1 MRSETLKNSILVK
14 LVFVCSLLL
23 FTGLSNQTKAQVILE
38 LEDAVRIGLEN
49 NFSIRIV
56 ENQARISENN
66 NSLGNAGFLPVIS
79 ADGSVNERVQDNV
92 TVYGNPNIT
101 DRNDEGAVTTVY
113 DYGVNATW
121 RIFDGLTMFA
131 TLDRLSSEMDISEAE
146 SQLQVENVLAD
157 IITGYYQIAGQQK
170 AAEVLENTVEISEE
184 RIRIAETKRDLGSGS
199 EYELLLARADYNTDR
214 TALIRANTN
223 LNQLKVILTSV
234 LADSVTVE
242 FSVQP
247 EIELAE
253 RLVYQ
258 DLLNEALE
266 QNQELKIARLNE
278 QVAKAEIREIR
289 GDWMPNVDV
298 SGGYGYSRT
307 EASSG
312 FSEFSETKG
321 WRYGVS
327 ASINLFD
334 GFNKNRRMQNAQI
347 RLKNQ
352 SLSKQ
357 DLQLRITAEISRIYA
372 QYTDALDLI
381 DLEQEN
387 LEINNETVSIA
398 LERFELGTINSLEL
412 REAQQSLLN
421 AENRLIEA
429 EIAAKSAET
438 ELLRLSGR
446 LLQKSR

>member
-1 MRSETLKNSILVK
+1 MSMKNFCLILLAVA
-14 LVFVCSLLL
+14 
-23 FTGLSNQTKAQVILE
+23 GLTVPVHAQVILE
-38 LEDAVRIGLEN
+38 LEDAVKIGLEN
-49 NFSIRIV
+49 NFSIQIL
-56 ENQARISENN
+56 ENQVQISENN
-66 NSLGNAGFLPVIS
+66 NSIGNAGFLPVIS
-79 ADGSVNERVQDNV
+79 ADGSINERVQDNI
-92 TVYGNPNIT
+92 TVYGNPNIA
-101 DRNDEGAVTTVY
+101 DRNDQNAVTTVY

-131 TLDRLSSEMDISEAE
+131 TLDRLSNEMEVSEAQA
-146 SQLQVENVLAD
+146 QLQVENVLAD
-157 IITGYYQIAGQQK
+157 IITGYYEIAGQQK

-214 TALIRANTN
+214 TALIRTNTN

-234 LADSVTVE
+234 LGDSVSID
-242 FSVQP
+242 FSVQS
-247 EIELAE
+247 EIKLAE
-253 RLVYQ
+253 RLSYTE
-258 DLLNEALE
+258 LLNESLE
-266 QNQELKIARLNE
+266 QNQELKIARINE
-278 QVAKAEIREIR
+278 RIAKAEVREVR
-289 GDWMPNVDV
+289 GDWLPNVDV
-298 SGGYGYSRT
+298 NAGYGYSKT

-312 FSEFSETKG
+312 FSEFSESKG

-352 SLSKQ
+352 ELSKQ
-357 DLQLRITAEISRIYA
+357 DLRLQITAQLSRVYA

-387 LEINNETVSIA
+387 LEINKETVSIA
-398 LERFELGTINSLEL
+398 LERFELGTINSIEL

-446 LLQKSR
+446 LLQKN

>member
-1 MRSETLKNSILVK
+1 MRSVTNMNSKMSMKNLCLILLAVA
-14 LVFVCSLLL
+14 
-23 FTGLSNQTKAQVILE
+23 GLNVPVHAQVVLE
-38 LEDAVRIGLEN
+38 LEEAVKIGLEN
-49 NFSIRIV
+49 NFSIQIL
-56 ENQARISENN
+56 ENQVQISENN
-66 NSLGNAGFLPVIS
+66 NSIGNAGFLPVIS
-79 ADGSVNERVQDNV
+79 ADGSINERVQDNI
-92 TVYGNPNIT
+92 TVYGNSNIA
-101 DRNDEGAVTTVY
+101 DRNDQNAVTTVY

-131 TLDRLSSEMDISEAE
+131 TLDRLSNEMEVSEAQA
-146 SQLQVENVLAD
+146 QLQVENVLAD
-157 IITGYYQIAGQQK
+157 IITGYYEIAGQQK

-234 LADSVTVE
+234 LGDSVNVD
-242 FSVQP
+242 FSVQS
-247 EIELAE
+247 EIKLAE
-253 RLVYQ
+253 RLSYTE
-258 DLLNEALE
+258 LLDEALQ
-266 QNQELKIARLNE
+266 QNQELKIARINE
-278 QVAKAEIREIR
+278 RIAKAEVREVR
-289 GDWMPNVDV
+289 GDWLPNVDV
-298 SGGYGYSRT
+298 NAGYGYSKT

-312 FSEFSETKG
+312 FSEFSESKG

-352 SLSKQ
+352 ELSKQ
-357 DLQLRITAEISRIYA
+357 DLRLQITAQLSRVYA

-387 LEINNETVSIA
+387 LEINKETVSIA
-398 LERFELGTINSLEL
+398 LERFELGTINSIEL

-446 LLQKSR
+446 LLQKN

>member
-1 MRSETLKNSILVK
+1 MSMKNFCLILLAVA
-14 LVFVCSLLL
+14 
-23 FTGLSNQTKAQVILE
+23 GLTVPVHAQVILE
-38 LEDAVRIGLEN
+38 LEDAVKIGLEN
-49 NFSIRIV
+49 NFSIQIL
-56 ENQARISENN
+56 ENQVQISENN
-66 NSLGNAGFLPVIS
+66 NSIGNAGFLPVIS
-79 ADGSVNERVQDNV
+79 ADGSINERVQDNI
-92 TVYGNPNIT
+92 TVYGNPNIA
-101 DRNDEGAVTTVY
+101 DRNDQNAVTTVY
-113 DYGVNATW
+113 DYGINATW

-131 TLDRLSSEMDISEAE
+131 TLDRLSNEMEVSEAQA
-146 SQLQVENVLAD
+146 QLQVENVLAD
-157 IITGYYQIAGQQK
+157 IITGYYEIAGQQK

-214 TALIRANTN
+214 TALIRTNTN

-234 LADSVTVE
+234 LGDSVNIN
-242 FSVQP
+242 FSVRS
-247 EIELAE
+247 EIKLAE
-253 RLVYQ
+253 RLDYTE
-258 DLLNEALE
+258 LLNESLE
-266 QNQELKIARLNE
+266 QNQELKIARINE
-278 QVAKAEIREIR
+278 RIAKAEVREVR
-289 GDWMPNVDV
+289 GDWLPNVDV
-298 SGGYGYSRT
+298 NAGYGYSKT

-312 FSEFSETKG
+312 FSEFSESKG

-352 SLSKQ
+352 ELSKQ
-357 DLQLRITAEISRIYA
+357 DLRLQITAQLSRVYA

-387 LEINNETVSIA
+387 LEINKETVSIA
-398 LERFELGTINSLEL
+398 LERFELGTINSIEL

-446 LLQKSR
+446 LLQKN

>member
-1 MRSETLKNSILVK
+1 MNSKMSMKNLCLILLAVA
-14 LVFVCSLLL
+14 
-23 FTGLSNQTKAQVILE
+23 GLNVPVHAQVVLE
-38 LEDAVRIGLEN
+38 LEEAVKIGLEN
-49 NFSIRIV
+49 NFSIQIL
-56 ENQARISENN
+56 ENQVQISENN
-66 NSLGNAGFLPVIS
+66 NSIGNAGFLPVIS
-79 ADGSVNERVQDNV
+79 ADGSINERVQDNI
-92 TVYGNPNIT
+92 TVYGNSNIA
-101 DRNDEGAVTTVY
+101 DRNDQNAVTTVY

-131 TLDRLSSEMDISEAE
+131 TLDRLSNEMEVSEAQA
-146 SQLQVENVLAD
+146 QLQVENVLAD
-157 IITGYYQIAGQQK
+157 IITGYYEIAGQQK

-234 LADSVTVE
+234 LGDSVNVD
-242 FSVQP
+242 FSVQS
-247 EIELAE
+247 EIKLAE
-253 RLVYQ
+253 RLSYTE
-258 DLLNEALE
+258 LLDEALQ
-266 QNQELKIARLNE
+266 QNQELKIARINE
-278 QVAKAEIREIR
+278 RIAKAEVREVR
-289 GDWMPNVDV
+289 GDWLPNVDINA
-298 SGGYGYSRT
+298 GYGYSKT

-312 FSEFSETKG
+312 FSEFSESKG

-352 SLSKQ
+352 ELSKQ
-357 DLQLRITAEISRIYA
+357 DLRLQITAQLSRVYA

-387 LEINNETVSIA
+387 LEINKETVSIA
-398 LERFELGTINSLEL
+398 LERFELGTINSIEL

-446 LLQKSR
+446 LLQKN

>member
-1 MRSETLKNSILVK
+1 MRSVTNMNSKMSMKNLCLILLAVA
-14 LVFVCSLLL
+14 
-23 FTGLSNQTKAQVILE
+23 GLNVPVHAQVVLE
-38 LEDAVRIGLEN
+38 LEEAVKIGLEN
-49 NFSIRIV
+49 NFSIQIL
-56 ENQARISENN
+56 ENQVQISENN
-66 NSLGNAGFLPVIS
+66 NSIGNAGFLPVIS
-79 ADGSVNERVQDNV
+79 ADGSINERVQDNI
-92 TVYGNPNIT
+92 TVYGNSNIA
-101 DRNDEGAVTTVY
+101 DRNDQNAVTTVY

-131 TLDRLSSEMDISEAE
+131 TLDRLSNEMEVSEAQA
-146 SQLQVENVLAD
+146 QLQVENVLAD
-157 IITGYYQIAGQQK
+157 IITGYYEIAGQQK

-234 LADSVTVE
+234 LGDSVNVD
-242 FSVQP
+242 FSVQS
-247 EIELAE
+247 EIKLAE
-253 RLVYQ
+253 RLSYTE
-258 DLLNEALE
+258 LLDEALQ
-266 QNQELKIARLNE
+266 QNQELKIARINE
-278 QVAKAEIREIR
+278 RIAKAEVREVR
-289 GDWMPNVDV
+289 GDWLPNVDINA
-298 SGGYGYSRT
+298 GYGYSKT

-312 FSEFSETKG
+312 FSEFSESKG

-352 SLSKQ
+352 ELSKQ
-357 DLQLRITAEISRIYA
+357 DLRLQITAQLSRVYA

-387 LEINNETVSIA
+387 LEINKETVSIA
-398 LERFELGTINSLEL
+398 LERFELGTINSIEL

-446 LLQKSR
+446 LLQKN

>member
-1 MRSETLKNSILVK
+1 MRSVTNMNSKMSMKNLCLILLAVA
-14 LVFVCSLLL
+14 
-23 FTGLSNQTKAQVILE
+23 GLNVPVHAQVVLE
-38 LEDAVRIGLEN
+38 LEEAVIIGLEN
-49 NFSIRIV
+49 NFSIQIL
-56 ENQARISENN
+56 ENQVQISENN
-66 NSLGNAGFLPVIS
+66 NSIGNAGFLPVIS
-79 ADGSVNERVQDNV
+79 ADGSINERVQDNI
-92 TVYGNPNIT
+92 TVYGNSNIA
-101 DRNDEGAVTTVY
+101 DRNDQNAVTTVY

-131 TLDRLSSEMDISEAE
+131 TLDRLSNEMEVSEAQA
-146 SQLQVENVLAD
+146 QLQVENVLAD
-157 IITGYYQIAGQQK
+157 IITGYYEIAGQQK

-214 TALIRANTN
+214 TSLIRANTN

-234 LADSVTVE
+234 LGDSVNVD
-242 FSVQP
+242 FSVQS
-247 EIELAE
+247 EIKLAE
-253 RLVYQ
+253 RLSYTE
-258 DLLNEALE
+258 LLDEALQ
-266 QNQELKIARLNE
+266 QNQELKIARINE
-278 QVAKAEIREIR
+278 RIAKAEVREVR
-289 GDWMPNVDV
+289 GDWLPNVDINA
-298 SGGYGYSRT
+298 GYGYSKT

-312 FSEFSETKG
+312 FSEFSESKG

-352 SLSKQ
+352 ELSKQ
-357 DLQLRITAEISRIYA
+357 DLRLQITAQLSRVYA

-387 LEINNETVSIA
+387 LEINKETVSIA
-398 LERFELGTINSLEL
+398 LERFELGTINSIEL

-446 LLQKSR
+446 LLQKN

>member
-1 MRSETLKNSILVK
+1 MSMKNFCLILLAVA
-14 LVFVCSLLL
+14 
-23 FTGLSNQTKAQVILE
+23 GLTVPVHAQVILE
-38 LEDAVRIGLEN
+38 LEDAVKIGLEN
-49 NFSIRIV
+49 NFSIQIL
-56 ENQARISENN
+56 ENQVQISENN
-66 NSLGNAGFLPVIS
+66 NSIGNAGFLPVIS
-79 ADGSVNERVQDNV
+79 ADGSINERVQDNI
-92 TVYGNPNIT
+92 TVYGNPNIA
-101 DRNDEGAVTTVY
+101 DRNDQNAVTTVY

-131 TLDRLSSEMDISEAE
+131 TLDRLSNEMEVSEAE
-146 SQLQVENVLAD
+146 AQLQVENVLAD
-157 IITGYYQIAGQQK
+157 IITGYYEIAGQQK

-214 TALIRANTN
+214 TALIRTNTN

-234 LADSVTVE
+234 LGDSVSID
-242 FSVQP
+242 FSVQS
-247 EIELAE
+247 EIKLAE
-253 RLVYQ
+253 RLSYTE
-258 DLLNEALE
+258 LLNESLE
-266 QNQELKIARLNE
+266 QNQELKIARINE
-278 QVAKAEIREIR
+278 RIAKAEVREVR
-289 GDWMPNVDV
+289 GDWLPNVDV
-298 SGGYGYSRT
+298 NAGYGYSKT

-312 FSEFSETKG
+312 FSEFSESKG

-352 SLSKQ
+352 ELSKQ
-357 DLQLRITAEISRIYA
+357 DLRLQITAQLSRVYA

-387 LEINNETVSIA
+387 LEINKETVSIA
-398 LERFELGTINSLEL
+398 LERFELGTINSIEL

-446 LLQKSR
+446 LLQKN

>member
-1 MRSETLKNSILVK
+1 MKLIFVFSLVI
-14 LVFVCSLLL
+14 
-23 FTGLSNQTKAQVILE
+23 FTGLSSQTNGQVILE
-38 LEDAVRIGLEN
+38 LEDAVRVGLEN

-56 ENQARISENN
+56 ENQVRLSENN
-66 NSLGNAGFLPVIS
+66 NSIGNAGFLPVIS
-79 ADGSVNERVQDNV
+79 ATGSINERVQDNV

-131 TLDRLSSEMDISEAE
+131 TLDRLSSEMNISEAE
-146 SQLQVENVLAD
+146 LQLQVENVLAD
-157 IITGYYQIAGQQK
+157 IITGYYQITGQQK
-170 AAEVLENTVEISEE
+170 AAEVLGNTVEISEE

-223 LNQLKVILTSV
+223 LNQFKVVLTSI
-234 LADSVTVE
+234 LGDSVSVE

-247 EIELAE
+247 EIELAD

-258 DLLNEALE
+258 ELLGDALK

-278 QVAKAEIREIR
+278 QVVKAEIREIR
-289 GDWMPNVDV
+289 GDWMPNVDL

-327 ASINLFD
+327 ASVNLFD
-334 GFNKNRRMQNAQI
+334 GFNKNRRMQNARI

-352 SLSKQ
+352 ELSKQ
-357 DLQLRITAEISRIYA
+357 DLRLRITAEISRIYA

-381 DLEQEN
+381 DLEEEN

-398 LERFELGTINSLEL
+398 LERFELGTINSIEL

-446 LLQKSR
+446 LLQKSP

>member
-1 MRSETLKNSILVK
+1 MNSKMSMKNLYLILLAVA
-14 LVFVCSLLL
+14 
-23 FTGLSNQTKAQVILE
+23 GLNVPVHAQVVLE
-38 LEDAVRIGLEN
+38 LEEAVIIGLEN
-49 NFSIRIV
+49 NFSIQIL
-56 ENQARISENN
+56 ENQVQISENN
-66 NSLGNAGFLPVIS
+66 NSIGNAGFLPVIS
-79 ADGSVNERVQDNV
+79 ADGSINERVQDNI
-92 TVYGNPNIT
+92 TVYGNSNIA
-101 DRNDEGAVTTVY
+101 DRNDQNAVTTVY

-131 TLDRLSSEMDISEAE
+131 TLDRLSNEMEVSEAQA
-146 SQLQVENVLAD
+146 QLQVENVLAD
-157 IITGYYQIAGQQK
+157 IITGYYEIAGQQK

-234 LADSVTVE
+234 LGDSVNVD
-242 FSVQP
+242 FSVQS
-247 EIELAE
+247 EIKLAE
-253 RLVYQ
+253 RLSYTE
-258 DLLNEALE
+258 LLDEALQ
-266 QNQELKIARLNE
+266 QNQELKIARINE
-278 QVAKAEIREIR
+278 RIAKAEVREVR
-289 GDWMPNVDV
+289 GDWLPNVDINA
-298 SGGYGYSRT
+298 GYGYSKT

-312 FSEFSETKG
+312 FSEFSESKG

-352 SLSKQ
+352 ELSKQ
-357 DLQLRITAEISRIYA
+357 DLRLQITAQLSRVYA

-387 LEINNETVSIA
+387 LEINKETVSIA
-398 LERFELGTINSLEL
+398 LERFELGTINSIEL

-446 LLQKSR
+446 LLQKN

>member
-1 MRSETLKNSILVK
+1 MRSVTNMNSKMSMKNLCLILLAVA
-14 LVFVCSLLL
+14 
-23 FTGLSNQTKAQVILE
+23 GLNVPVHAQAVLE
-38 LEDAVRIGLEN
+38 LEEAVKIGLEN
-49 NFSIRIV
+49 NFSIQIL
-56 ENQARISENN
+56 ENQVQISENN
-66 NSLGNAGFLPVIS
+66 NSIGNAGFLPVIS
-79 ADGSVNERVQDNV
+79 ADGSINERVQDNI
-92 TVYGNPNIT
+92 TVYGNSNIA
-101 DRNDEGAVTTVY
+101 DRNDQNAVTTVY

-131 TLDRLSSEMDISEAE
+131 TLDRLSNEMEVSEAQA
-146 SQLQVENVLAD
+146 QLQVENVLAD
-157 IITGYYQIAGQQK
+157 IITGYYEIAGQQK

-234 LADSVTVE
+234 LGDSVNVD
-242 FSVQP
+242 FSVQS
-247 EIELAE
+247 EIKLAE
-253 RLVYQ
+253 RLSYTE
-258 DLLNEALE
+258 LLDEALQ
-266 QNQELKIARLNE
+266 QNQELKIARINE
-278 QVAKAEIREIR
+278 RIAKAEVREVR
-289 GDWMPNVDV
+289 GDWLPNVDINA
-298 SGGYGYSRT
+298 GYGYSKT

-312 FSEFSETKG
+312 FSEFSESKG

-352 SLSKQ
+352 ELSKQ
-357 DLQLRITAEISRIYA
+357 DLRLQITAQLSRVYA

-387 LEINNETVSIA
+387 LEINKETVSIA
-398 LERFELGTINSLEL
+398 LERFELGTINSIEL

-446 LLQKSR
+446 LLQKN